1 VHERA
6 LMRDV
11 LARVEDA
18 ARSEGATRVTRV
30 AVRVGTLS
38 HLTPEHFREH
48 FADAAR
54 GTVADGAVVD
64 VAIDGRGAD
73 VLLESVDVEV
83 C

>member
-1 VHERA
+1 
-6 LMRDV
+6 MRDV

-18 ARSEGATRVTRV
+18 ARSQGATRVTRV
-30 AVRVGTLS
+30 TVRVGTLS